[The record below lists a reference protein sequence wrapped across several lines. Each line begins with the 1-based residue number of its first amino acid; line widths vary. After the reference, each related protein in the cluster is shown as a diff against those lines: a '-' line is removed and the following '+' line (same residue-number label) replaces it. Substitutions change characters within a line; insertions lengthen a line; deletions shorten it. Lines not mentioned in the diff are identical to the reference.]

1 MKKKNVSIV
10 IPILN
15 EGKNIIQL
23 VKQIKNV
30 INKINIDKFE
40 LIFIDDNSS
49 DNTHNLLKKI
59 VKSKKFV
66 RYYIRR
72 NLKPDLSKSCVLG
85 FDKAKYENIL
95 VMDGDLQH
103 PPKYIKNITEKFF
116 IKNADIVVGSR
127 NLINKKNT
135 GLSIFRYISSILI
148 IYVINFFL
156 ENKSSDPLSGF
167 FIFKKQIYKKNK
179 YLLFNKGYKIL
190 ADLIFS
196 SDQKLIIMDQDIFFQ
211 SRKFGRSKMNF
222 LVLLQLLIFILR
234 SFLLKWR
241 RKILD

>member
-40 LIFIDDNSS
+40 LIFIDDNST
-49 DNTHNLLKKI
+49 DNTHNLLRKI

-72 NLKPDLSKSCVLG
+72 NLKPDLSKSCILG
-85 FDKAKYENIL
+85 FDRARYENIL

-103 PPKYIKNITEKFF
+103 PPKYIKNIAEKFF
-116 IKNADIVVGSR
+116 KKDADIVVGSR
-127 NLINKKNT
+127 NLVNKKNT

-148 IYVINFFL
+148 IYIINFFL

-167 FIFKKQIYKKNK
+167 FIFKKHIYKKNK

-196 SDQKLIIMDQDIFFQ
+196 SNQKLVIMDQDIFFQ
-211 SRKFGRSKMNF
+211 TRKFGRSKMNL
-222 LVLLQLLIFILR
+222 LVLFQLLIFILR
-234 SFLLKWR
+234 SFLLKWK
-241 RKILD
+241 RKI